1 MRLLLIGAV
10 IFLLGTAVDISAQQ
24 NVDPKTVDINSL
36 SDDQIMQIIQEIEK
50 RGLTENEA
58 IALAQ
63 ARGMT
68 QQQISALKQRINEL
82 KMGGGQATT
91 STEVT
96 GTTVE
101 GESGL
106 SEKAQ
111 LDETKV
117 DKKIFGFLFFNNKNL
132 TFDPSVNIPV
142 SDSYVLGSG
151 DGIVIDVWGASQHSY
166 NLQVDKNGNIHIPS
180 LGPIHVGGLTKETVS
195 DIILKKL
202 VRIYS
207 DLASEKPRTFASVNV
222 GTIKAIK
229 VNVIGE
235 AIAPGTYT
243 LPGTASAFNAI
254 YLSGGPDKNGSYRKI
269 KVIRDGKIE
278 ATLDVYDFLI
288 NGNTK
293 VNVPLRD
300 GDVIMIPTYEK
311 RVKIEGEFKRNG
323 LFEAVGDETVADM
336 IKYAGGFTETAYKKL
351 VELYRITEKE
361 RKIKDV
367 SNNDFAKIVMNDGDR
382 IYAGPVLERYENK
395 VVIEGAVYRPG
406 NYELTEGLTLKQL
419 IDKADGVREDVFL
432 NRGLITRLKDDLTL
446 ENISFNVGEVLR
458 GEKDFE
464 LKREDIITVSS
475 INDLRTL
482 QTVKIYGAVQ
492 YPQEMDFEEDMTLSD
507 LIFKAGGFTEYAS
520 ESYIEISRRLSYDE
534 MKEMGQKIAHIYQFS
549 VSRDL
554 KLNGEDAKFKL
565 APFDEVFVRRAPG
578 FRQRGVVTVL
588 GEVKYAG
595 QYSLMNQKERISD
608 VIKRTGGLSENAY
621 PEGAMLTR
629 KTQLTQK
636 QLRLRQELMKKDTS
650 LQFTNIGFDV
660 VAINLKKIMED
671 PGGKDDIFMKSGD
684 EIVIPREQQTVKVS
698 GEVLNPI
705 STTFVPKQKLKFY
718 INQSG
723 GFGIH
728 PKKRK
733 TYVIYP
739 NGAAMATKKVCMIN
753 KYPKIVPGAE
763 IVVPQKPA
771 RAPMGAAGWIS
782 MASALASLSLTI
794 VTISNTANGN

>member
-1 MRLLLIGAV
+1 
-10 IFLLGTAVDISAQQ
+10 
-24 NVDPKTVDINSL
+24 
-36 SDDQIMQIIQEIEK
+36 
-50 RGLTENEA
+50 
-58 IALAQ
+58 
-63 ARGMT
+63 
-68 QQQISALKQRINEL
+68 
-82 KMGGGQATT
+82 
-91 STEVT
+91 
-96 GTTVE
+96 
-101 GESGL
+101 
-106 SEKAQ
+106 
-111 LDETKV
+111 
-117 DKKIFGFLFFNNKNL
+117 
-132 TFDPSVNIPV
+132 
-142 SDSYVLGSG
+142 
-151 DGIVIDVWGASQHSY
+151 
-166 NLQVDKNGNIHIPS
+166 
-180 LGPIHVGGLTKETVS
+180 
-195 DIILKKL
+195 
-202 VRIYS
+202 
-207 DLASEKPRTFASVNV
+207 
-222 GTIKAIK
+222 
-229 VNVIGE
+229 
-235 AIAPGTYT
+235 
-243 LPGTASAFNAI
+243 
-254 YLSGGPDKNGSYRKI
+254 
-269 KVIRDGKIE
+269 
-278 ATLDVYDFLI
+278 
-288 NGNTK
+288 
-293 VNVPLRD
+293 
-300 GDVIMIPTYEK
+300 
-311 RVKIEGEFKRNG
+311 
-323 LFEAVGDETVADM
+323 
-336 IKYAGGFTETAYKKL
+336 
-351 VELYRITEKE
+351 
-361 RKIKDV
+361 
-367 SNNDFAKIVMNDGDR
+367 
-382 IYAGPVLERYENK
+382 
-395 VVIEGAVYRPG
+395 
-406 NYELTEGLTLKQL
+406 
-419 IDKADGVREDVFL
+419 
-432 NRGLITRLKDDLTL
+432 L

-565 APFDEVFVRRAPG
+565 EPFDEVFVRRAPG

-782 MASALASLSLTI
+782 MASAMASLALTI
-794 VTISNTANGN
+794 VTITNTANEN